1 MEQKKTDRGDI
12 SKLLD
17 EPKEALQT
25 LTMTVKFGNSQ
36 AKSRL
41 DQVPRQIFSNSK
53 MSKQY
58 IFKN

>member
-25 LTMTVKFGNSQ
+25 VTMTVKFGNSQ

-41 DQVPRQIFSNSK
+41 D
-53 MSKQY
+53 
-58 IFKN
+58 